1 MAGDEDKR
9 EAPTRQQVCDIQVTF
24 PVKSDDDAISYKKK
38 IGDIVADIQ
47 NARIVFSITNVPV
60 RPNGLG

>member
-1 MAGDEDKR
+1 MEGDAKQV
-9 EAPTRQQVCDIQVTF
+9 PTRQQVCDIQVTF
-24 PVKSDDDAISYKKK
+24 PVASDDEAISYKKK
-38 IGDIVADIQ
+38 IGDVVADIQ